1 MTSFQV
7 FLKVWR
13 PKVIRL
19 QSEENTLVE
28 NIYIYTLYINVHMYI
43 HTCICTHILSLE
55 ELGFADGSCLSVL
68 VAP

>member
-1 MTSFQV
+1 M
-7 FLKVWR
+7 
-13 PKVIRL
+13 IRL